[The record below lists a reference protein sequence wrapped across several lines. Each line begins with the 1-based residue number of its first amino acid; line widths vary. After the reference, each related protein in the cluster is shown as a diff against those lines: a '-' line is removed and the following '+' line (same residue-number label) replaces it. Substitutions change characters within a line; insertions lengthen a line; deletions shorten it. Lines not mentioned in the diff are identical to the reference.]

1 METEIDKYFV
11 TEKKLDDLINQ
22 GDTYIVFDT
31 NVLLAAYQWRNATKE
46 QIEKIINKFYNENKL
61 KYSMQ
66 VIKEFSKN
74 RVFLIRERINDV
86 ANEMDMLTNVTPLE
100 KLIPILN
107 GKEIYMKTQE
117 IQKDYI
123 RYINLYRDQLKII
136 KDELKK
142 LVSDDSFFNLI
153 YNTAQGNIIKNYT
166 NDELEE
172 LKIEGR
178 RRFENK
184 IPPGF
189 KDKNKTNG
197 NEYGDYILWKELMS
211 LKSNV
216 IFVSNDEKA
225 DWCLKSDDGEILT
238 TNLELLKEFF
248 EETGGKNFIHIPIIK
263 LAQLLNQNI
272 NQDVLADLSESAL
285 EDTIIVPAR
294 EMGFN
299 TVFLGQNQWY
309 DIRISQS
316 RMRNLKYIA
325 VYQVAPVSAITY
337 YAKIKEIVDS
347 DNVHGYKKIII
358 EGEPIKLEKPIRLG
372 GDNTFLAPQGSRYT
386 FISRLLNAFTLED
399 LFD

>member
-358 EGEPIKLEKPIRLG
+358 EGEPI
-372 GDNTFLAPQGSRYT
+372 N
-386 FISRLLNAFTLED
+386 
-399 LFD
+399 

>member
-1 METEIDKYFV
+1 METEIDKYLV

-189 KDKNKTNG
+189 NCCDRERVLNLMTLGVYSNR
-197 NEYGDYILWKELMS
+197 NRADIL
-211 LKSNV
+211 
-216 IFVSNDEKA
+216 
-225 DWCLKSDDGEILT
+225 
-238 TNLELLKEFF
+238 
-248 EETGGKNFIHIPIIK
+248 
-263 LAQLLNQNI
+263 
-272 NQDVLADLSESAL
+272 
-285 EDTIIVPAR
+285 
-294 EMGFN
+294 
-299 TVFLGQNQWY
+299 
-309 DIRISQS
+309 
-316 RMRNLKYIA
+316 
-325 VYQVAPVSAITY
+325 
-337 YAKIKEIVDS
+337 
-347 DNVHGYKKIII
+347 
-358 EGEPIKLEKPIRLG
+358 
-372 GDNTFLAPQGSRYT
+372 
-386 FISRLLNAFTLED
+386 
-399 LFD
+399 

>member
-216 IFVSNDEKA
+216 IFVRNDEKA

-372 GDNTFLAPQGSRYT
+372 DNTFLAPQGSRYT

>member
-1 METEIDKYFV
+1 MENEIDKYFV

-22 GDTYIVFDT
+22 EDTYIVFDT

-74 RVFLIRERINDV
+74 RVLLIRERINDV

-372 GDNTFLAPQGSRYT
+372 DNTFLAPQGSRYT
-386 FISRLLNAFTLED
+386 FISRLLNAITLED

>member
-184 IPPGF
+184 IPPVF

-372 GDNTFLAPQGSRYT
+372 DNTFLAPQGSRYT

>member
-142 LVSDDSFFNLI
+142 LGKEISRPCKETESGFGLANVNERIRMYFGAEF
-153 YNTAQGNIIKNYT
+153 GM
-166 NDELEE
+166 
-172 LKIEGR
+172 KIWSEKGSGTR
-178 RRFENK
+178 ITIE
-184 IPPGF
+184 IP
-189 KDKNKTNG
+189 
-197 NEYGDYILWKELMS
+197 
-211 LKSNV
+211 
-216 IFVSNDEKA
+216 
-225 DWCLKSDDGEILT
+225 
-238 TNLELLKEFF
+238 
-248 EETGGKNFIHIPIIK
+248 
-263 LAQLLNQNI
+263 
-272 NQDVLADLSESAL
+272 
-285 EDTIIVPAR
+285 
-294 EMGFN
+294 
-299 TVFLGQNQWY
+299 
-309 DIRISQS
+309 
-316 RMRNLKYIA
+316 
-325 VYQVAPVSAITY
+325 AIT
-337 YAKIKEIVDS
+337 
-347 DNVHGYKKIII
+347 DN
-358 EGEPIKLEKPIRLG
+358 PEKPEAGKQSTRSEEAE
-372 GDNTFLAPQGSRYT
+372 NEA
-386 FISRLLNAFTLED
+386 EK
-399 LFD
+399 

>member
-216 IFVSNDEKA
+216 IFVSNDETA

-372 GDNTFLAPQGSRYT
+372 DNTFLAPQGSRYT

>member
-372 GDNTFLAPQGSRYT
+372 DNTFLAPQGSR
-386 FISRLLNAFTLED
+386 
-399 LFD
+399 

>member
-1 METEIDKYFV
+1 MENEIDKYFV

-123 RYINLYRDQLKII
+123 RYINLYRDQLKVI

-211 LKSNV
+211 LRSNV

-358 EGEPIKLEKPIRLG
+358 EGEPIKLEKSIRL

>member
-178 RRFENK
+178 RRFKNK

-372 GDNTFLAPQGSRYT
+372 DNTFLAPQGSRYT

>member
-11 TEKKLDDLINQ
+11 TEKKIDDLINQ

-372 GDNTFLAPQGSRYT
+372 DNTFLAPQGSRYT

>member
-166 NDELEE
+166 NDEYLQV
-172 LKIEGR
+172 LKI
-178 RRFENK
+178 K
-184 IPPGF
+184 IRQMG
-189 KDKNKTNG
+189 TN
-197 NEYGDYILWKELMS
+197 M
-211 LKSNV
+211 V
-216 IFVSNDEKA
+216 IIY
-225 DWCLKSDDGEILT
+225 C
-238 TNLELLKEFF
+238 
-248 EETGGKNFIHIPIIK
+248 GKN
-263 LAQLLNQNI
+263 
-272 NQDVLADLSESAL
+272 
-285 EDTIIVPAR
+285 
-294 EMGFN
+294 
-299 TVFLGQNQWY
+299 
-309 DIRISQS
+309 
-316 RMRNLKYIA
+316 
-325 VYQVAPVSAITY
+325 
-337 YAKIKEIVDS
+337 
-347 DNVHGYKKIII
+347 
-358 EGEPIKLEKPIRLG
+358 
-372 GDNTFLAPQGSRYT
+372 
-386 FISRLLNAFTLED
+386 
-399 LFD
+399 

>member
-294 EMGFN
+294 EMEFN

-372 GDNTFLAPQGSRYT
+372 DNTFLAPQGSRYT

>member
-216 IFVSNDEKA
+216 IFVSNDEK
-225 DWCLKSDDGEILT
+225 
-238 TNLELLKEFF
+238 
-248 EETGGKNFIHIPIIK
+248 
-263 LAQLLNQNI
+263 
-272 NQDVLADLSESAL
+272 
-285 EDTIIVPAR
+285 
-294 EMGFN
+294 
-299 TVFLGQNQWY
+299 
-309 DIRISQS
+309 
-316 RMRNLKYIA
+316 
-325 VYQVAPVSAITY
+325 
-337 YAKIKEIVDS
+337 
-347 DNVHGYKKIII
+347 
-358 EGEPIKLEKPIRLG
+358 
-372 GDNTFLAPQGSRYT
+372 
-386 FISRLLNAFTLED
+386 
-399 LFD
+399 

>member
-86 ANEMDMLTNVTPLE
+86 ANGMDMLTNVTPLE

-372 GDNTFLAPQGSRYT
+372 DNTFLAPQGSRYT

>member
-153 YNTAQGNIIKNYT
+153 YNTAQ
-166 NDELEE
+166 
-172 LKIEGR
+172 
-178 RRFENK
+178 
-184 IPPGF
+184 
-189 KDKNKTNG
+189 
-197 NEYGDYILWKELMS
+197 
-211 LKSNV
+211 V
-216 IFVSNDEKA
+216 
-225 DWCLKSDDGEILT
+225 
-238 TNLELLKEFF
+238 
-248 EETGGKNFIHIPIIK
+248 
-263 LAQLLNQNI
+263 
-272 NQDVLADLSESAL
+272 
-285 EDTIIVPAR
+285 
-294 EMGFN
+294 
-299 TVFLGQNQWY
+299 
-309 DIRISQS
+309 
-316 RMRNLKYIA
+316 
-325 VYQVAPVSAITY
+325 
-337 YAKIKEIVDS
+337 
-347 DNVHGYKKIII
+347 KIILMTNW
-358 EGEPIKLEKPIRLG
+358 K
-372 GDNTFLAPQGSRYT
+372 N
-386 FISRLLNAFTLED
+386 
-399 LFD
+399 

>member
-153 YNTAQGNIIKNYT
+153 YN
-166 NDELEE
+166 
-172 LKIEGR
+172 
-178 RRFENK
+178 
-184 IPPGF
+184 F
-189 KDKNKTNG
+189 K
-197 NEYGDYILWKELMS
+197 L
-211 LKSNV
+211 
-216 IFVSNDEKA
+216 
-225 DWCLKSDDGEILT
+225 
-238 TNLELLKEFF
+238 
-248 EETGGKNFIHIPIIK
+248 IPI
-263 LAQLLNQNI
+263 
-272 NQDVLADLSESAL
+272 
-285 EDTIIVPAR
+285 
-294 EMGFN
+294 
-299 TVFLGQNQWY
+299 
-309 DIRISQS
+309 
-316 RMRNLKYIA
+316 
-325 VYQVAPVSAITY
+325 
-337 YAKIKEIVDS
+337 
-347 DNVHGYKKIII
+347 
-358 EGEPIKLEKPIRLG
+358 
-372 GDNTFLAPQGSRYT
+372 
-386 FISRLLNAFTLED
+386 
-399 LFD
+399 

>member
-153 YNTAQGNIIKNYT
+153 YNTAQGIILMTNWKN
-166 NDELEE
+166 
-172 LKIEGR
+172 
-178 RRFENK
+178 
-184 IPPGF
+184 
-189 KDKNKTNG
+189 
-197 NEYGDYILWKELMS
+197 
-211 LKSNV
+211 
-216 IFVSNDEKA
+216 
-225 DWCLKSDDGEILT
+225 
-238 TNLELLKEFF
+238 
-248 EETGGKNFIHIPIIK
+248 
-263 LAQLLNQNI
+263 
-272 NQDVLADLSESAL
+272 
-285 EDTIIVPAR
+285 
-294 EMGFN
+294 
-299 TVFLGQNQWY
+299 
-309 DIRISQS
+309 
-316 RMRNLKYIA
+316 
-325 VYQVAPVSAITY
+325 
-337 YAKIKEIVDS
+337 
-347 DNVHGYKKIII
+347 
-358 EGEPIKLEKPIRLG
+358 
-372 GDNTFLAPQGSRYT
+372 
-386 FISRLLNAFTLED
+386 
-399 LFD
+399 

>member
-1 METEIDKYFV
+1 MENEIDKYFV

-325 VYQVAPVSAITY
+325 IYQVAPVSAITY

-358 EGEPIKLEKPIRLG
+358 KGEPIKLEKPIRL

>member
-216 IFVSNDEKA
+216 IFGSNDEKA

-372 GDNTFLAPQGSRYT
+372 DNTFLARQGSRYT

>member
-358 EGEPIKLEKPIRLG
+358 EGEPIIH
-372 GDNTFLAPQGSRYT
+372 FW
-386 FISRLLNAFTLED
+386 LLKAVDILLYQD
-399 LFD
+399 Y